1 MACVVVTIKLM
12 PKEPGINWDNIYSKA
27 QEKIRAF
34 IDEKHKTGEMRKEIA
49 PIGFGLSALK
59 ITFVMDEQIGGT
71 ENLEENI
78 KKIEGVESVETT
90 DVRRAIG

>member
-1 MACVVVTIKLM
+1 MASVVVTIKLM
-12 PKEPGINWDNIYSKA
+12 PKEPGINWDAIYSKA
-27 QEKIRAF
+27 QEQIRAF
-34 IDEKHKTGEMRKEIA
+34 IDEKHKNGEMRKEIE

>member
-1 MACVVVTIKLM
+1 MASVVVTIKLM
-12 PKEPGINWDNIYSKA
+12 PKEPGVNWDSVYGKA

-34 IDEKHKTGEMRKEIA
+34 VDEKHKTGEMRKEIA
-49 PIGFGLSALK
+49 PIGFGLSSLK
-59 ITFVMDEQIGGT
+59 ITFVMDEKIGGT
-71 ENLEENI
+71 EGLEESI

>member
-1 MACVVVTIKLM
+1 MASVVVTIKLM
-12 PKEPGINWDNIYSKA
+12 PKEPGLNWDSIYGKA

-34 IDEKHKTGEMRKEIA
+34 IDEKHRNGEMRKEIA

-71 ENLEENI
+71 EKLEENI